1 MGKLLLWSTFFE
13 QKQYRFIVCKWI
25 WSNILMSL
33 LRIRVLFKMNK
44 HWDMS
49 WLLELQINIAKY
61 ENKQFNWIHHTPGVQ
76 NSQDPHQQ
84 SDETLPVKV
93 VSLHVVGG
101 GGGSG
106 SVLWYEYGLN
116 VGIACLICNGII
128 NSQFLKTHLK

>member
-1 MGKLLLWSTFFE
+1 
-13 QKQYRFIVCKWI
+13 
-25 WSNILMSL
+25 
-33 LRIRVLFKMNK
+33 MNK

-61 ENKQFNWIHHTPGVQ
+61 KNKQLDSIHHTPGVQ

-84 SDETLPVKV
+84 SKETLPVKV

-116 VGIACLICNGII
+116 VGIACLICNGTCII
-128 NSQFLKTHLK
+128 NSHFLKMHFEISLLYMSIFM